1 MENPLGIYLS
11 KLASYAGKS
20 GRNRK
25 IRTCY
30 LFFDGEYNGTIENC
44 AKVLVPSLK
53 VKNI

>member
-1 MENPLGIYLS
+1 MENPLGNLFIQVR
-11 KLASYAGKS
+11 SYAGKS